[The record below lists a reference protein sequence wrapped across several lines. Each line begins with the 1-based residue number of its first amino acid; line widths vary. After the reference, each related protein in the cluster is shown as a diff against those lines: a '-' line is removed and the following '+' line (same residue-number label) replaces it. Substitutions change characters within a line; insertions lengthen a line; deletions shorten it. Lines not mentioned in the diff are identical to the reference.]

1 MLEAQNIE
9 EVILSFKE
17 KLSYVDDEATY
28 KVLEGCQIKE
38 LEAGEELVRFN
49 QWTGNVVYV
58 LNGLL
63 EMYYV
68 DSKGEQVIIEFIQ
81 EGQITGNWQRTLA
94 EEYSQIIIRA
104 IEPLTYIEMMVEYI
118 DQLVEENHLIA
129 RAYNQLIRE
138 MYANALNNNL
148 FQMQLKPKDRYIWML
163 ENQTVLLK
171 RITQKQLAAY
181 LGITPVS
188 LSRIKKRIQE
198 K

>member
-1 MLEAQNIE
+1 M
-9 EVILSFKE
+9 
-17 KLSYVDDEATY
+17 
-28 KVLEGCQIKE
+28 
-38 LEAGEELVRFN
+38 
-49 QWTGNVVYV
+49 VYV

>member
-1 MLEAQNIE
+1 
-9 EVILSFKE
+9 
-17 KLSYVDDEATY
+17 
-28 KVLEGCQIKE
+28 
-38 LEAGEELVRFN
+38 
-49 QWTGNVVYV
+49 
-58 LNGLL
+58 
-63 EMYYV
+63 MYYV